1 MQKVKCNF
9 CGAEILSTDEKCTN
23 CGAINQNYVRTS
35 ADTPKTIEELKAWC
49 DERGIKLDK
58 LHMHIG
64 EDYKKPKA
72 FGIYKK
78 DNEFIVYKNKDTGQR
93 AIRYQGPD
101 EEFAVNELFLKIKE
115 MMIDV
120 RSKYPR
126 QDTHNPQQVF
136 VPLKEETPP
145 KKYSGSRPLSDVE
158 KAQHFSDLHLAK
170 EQEKKSGYSSLYNAQ
185 QGNSPLTAENLP
197 KIEDTKD
204 LMYNP
209 DDLNFDDVPEYH
221 EFKSIPPEKPKGLN
235 RFEKEELGVWII
247 YVIVMVVLICGWLFI
262 PHPTT
267 YNDDTGSWN
276 WATSFSIDD
285 DGHPYIA
292 NNWFHE
298 DSGWDNNDWDSDWDD
313 DDYDWDSGY
322 DGYDAGDDYDWGSD
336 W

>member
-1 MQKVKCNF
+1 MQKVNCNF
-9 CGAEILSTDEKCTN
+9 CGAEILTTDEKCPN
-23 CGAINQNYVRTS
+23 CGAVNRNYVRTS

-49 DERGIKLDK
+49 DKRGIKLDK

-64 EDYKKPKA
+64 ENYKKPKA
-72 FGIYKK
+72 FGIYKEG
-78 DNEFIVYKNKDTGQR
+78 NEFIVYKNKDTGQR
-93 AIRYQGPD
+93 AIRYQGTD
-101 EEFAVNELFLKIKE
+101 EEYAVNELFQKIRE

-126 QDTHNPQQVF
+126 QDNHKRNTPQQVF

-145 KKYSGSRPLSDVE
+145 
-158 KAQHFSDLHLAK
+158 
-170 EQEKKSGYSSLYNAQ
+170 KKSGYSSLYNAQ

-197 KIEDTKD
+197 KIEDTKN

-221 EFKSIPPEKPKGLN
+221 KFKPTPPEKPKGLGI
-235 RFEKEELGVWII
+235 FEKEDLGFWII
-247 YVIVMVVLICGWLFI
+247 YIIITVALICGWLFL

-267 YNDDTGSWN
+267 YNEDTGSWN

-298 DSGWDNNDWDSDWDD
+298 DSGWDNDDWDSDWDG

-322 DGYDAGDDYDWGSD
+322 DDYDAGDDYDWGSD

>member
-1 MQKVKCNF
+1 MQKVNCNF
-9 CGAEILSTDEKCTN
+9 CGAEILTTDEKCPN
-23 CGAINQNYVRTS
+23 CGAVNKNYVRTS

-64 EDYKKPKA
+64 ENYKKPKA
-72 FGIYKK
+72 FGIYKEG
-78 DNEFIVYKNKDTGQR
+78 NEFIVYKNKDTGQR
-93 AIRYQGPD
+93 AIRYQGTD
-101 EEFAVNELFLKIKE
+101 EEYAVNELFQKIRE

-126 QDTHNPQQVF
+126 QDNHQRKSPF

-145 KKYSGSRPLSDVE
+145 KK
-158 KAQHFSDLHLAK
+158 KN
-170 EQEKKSGYSSLYNAQ
+170 SGYSSLYNAQ

-209 DDLNFDDVPEYH
+209 NDLNFDDVPEYH
-221 EFKSIPPEKPKGLN
+221 NFTPTPPEKPKGLN

-247 YVIVMVVLICGWLFI
+247 YIIIMVALICGWLFI

-267 YNDDTGSWN
+267 YNEDTGSWN

-298 DSGWDNNDWDSDWDD
+298 DTGWDNSDWDSDWDGG
-313 DDYDWDSGY
+313 DYDWDSGY
-322 DGYDAGDDYDWGSD
+322 DGYDAGDTYDWSSD